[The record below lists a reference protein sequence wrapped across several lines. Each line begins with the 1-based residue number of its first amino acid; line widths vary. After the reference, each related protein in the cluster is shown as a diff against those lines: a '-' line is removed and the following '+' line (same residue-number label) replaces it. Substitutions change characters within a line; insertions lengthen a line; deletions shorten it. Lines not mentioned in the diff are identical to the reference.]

1 MKFVAAI
8 LSVLTV
14 GQVASAQME
23 ISKSDSAVILAKT
36 LAMTKDGS
44 LEKELLTS
52 LLSSQSYEN
61 RVSLTNSSCAFVGR
75 SLIQNCQF
83 DIGVDN
89 LNDDDNGWST
99 IYRLEVKAIN
109 GEVTSLKLEGL
120 AG

>member
-8 LSVLTV
+8 LSVLIV

-23 ISKSDSAVILAKT
+23 MSKSETAVILAKT
-36 LAMTKDGS
+36 MAMANEGS

-52 LLSSQSYEN
+52 LLNSQTYEN
-61 RVSLTNSSCAFVGR
+61 RVSLTSSTCAYVGR
-75 SLIQNCQF
+75 SLIQECTFN
-83 DIGVDN
+83 IGVDN

-99 IYRLEVKAIN
+99 IYKLDVKAIG
-109 GEVTSLKLEGL
+109 GEVTSLKLDVV